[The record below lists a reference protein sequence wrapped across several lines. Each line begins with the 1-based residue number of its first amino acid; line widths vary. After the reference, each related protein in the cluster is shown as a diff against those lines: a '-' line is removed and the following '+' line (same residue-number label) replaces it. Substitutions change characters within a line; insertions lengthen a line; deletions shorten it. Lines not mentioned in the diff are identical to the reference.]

1 MGRCDRQGPSFQ
13 QTPQPPP
20 GCLPSPG
27 ARGLP
32 HPIFLVVFF
41 ISVMLSSPVLLPGAF
56 HRKWVSGWSGL
67 ALGLE
72 LPLAVGGRRGDDV
85 LPSLLGSK
93 GCRGAPMWSRA
104 RYLAPGGPLRD
115 LSPGLSLPLWASIT
129 CLGPSRT
136 FQSQWST
143 QLFGGEARPHPH
155 FTEGEIEEVDSRN
168 ALSLHLPD
176 PSSLSAWP
184 LSPSWGRR
192 TSRDPRGRRRRLE
205 GGRIGTRQARP
216 SGFGWGS

>member
-1 MGRCDRQGPSFQ
+1 
-13 QTPQPPP
+13 
-20 GCLPSPG
+20 
-27 ARGLP
+27 
-32 HPIFLVVFF
+32 
-41 ISVMLSSPVLLPGAF
+41 
-56 HRKWVSGWSGL
+56 
-67 ALGLE
+67 
-72 LPLAVGGRRGDDV
+72 
-85 LPSLLGSK
+85 
-93 GCRGAPMWSRA
+93 MWSRA

-176 PSSLSAWP
+176 TSSLSAWP

-192 TSRDPRGRRRRLE
+192 TSRDPRGKRRRLE

-216 SGFGWGS
+216 SGFGWGSWGPPGTAIFPAAVTSPASIPQSGKEPVPQLLPQTQHPGPGWGGPLGSHVAAMLPGRRSRKPEPI